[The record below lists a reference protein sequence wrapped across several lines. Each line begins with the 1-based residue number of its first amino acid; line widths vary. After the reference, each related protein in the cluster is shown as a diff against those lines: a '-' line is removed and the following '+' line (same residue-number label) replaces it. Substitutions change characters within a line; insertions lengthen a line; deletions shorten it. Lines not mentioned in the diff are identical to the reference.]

1 MAMPVFKILDVYL
14 MAMHSGPDPAL
25 GKHTVNNEYQP
36 PLNSTIDD
44 RNTKRPQIES
54 DTIQLLEQERVSAD
68 VNGALCC
75 CAQSLQEDIQANSET
90 WRLTSLSSPTPGS
103 STGPCFH
110 QETLNMFSGMGR
122 SVWKEACA
130 TLQNILSAAEPVLPD
145 NKALRNKCIVPMSDI
160 EMVHPIIVGGYT
172 DFFCSVRDGRNCGV
186 YLLSVADSS
195 QSKLYA
201 TKRNQGAWEAR
212 TSNATFGNEVPSV

>member
-1 MAMPVFKILDVYL
+1 MKLRPVQVLMEILLHFK
-14 MAMHSGPDPAL
+14 
-25 GKHTVNNEYQP
+25 N
-36 PLNSTIDD
+36 D
-44 RNTKRPQIES
+44 RNTKRPQFES

-90 WRLTSLSSPTPGS
+90 WRSTSPLSPTPGS

-145 NKALRNKCIVPMSDI
+145 NKALRNKCLVPMSDI
-160 EMVHPIIVGGYT
+160 EMVQPIIVGGYT
-172 DFFCSVRDGRNCGV
+172 DFFCSVRDGRNCGFIFCRFV
-186 YLLSVADSS
+186 HFSERSS
-195 QSKLYA
+195 H
-201 TKRNQGAWEAR
+201 
-212 TSNATFGNEVPSV
+212 